1 MDRIIAAEVF
11 ISIVERGS
19 MIAAADALGMSRA
32 MVTRYLAQMEDWA
45 GARLLH
51 RTTRKLSLTAAG
63 DETLSRCRQLLEIT
77 ADMSVSA
84 SNTNDTP
91 HGLLRISCAQ
101 SLAQSVLAVAVSAYL
116 RRYPQTA
123 VDLQTSNHAVNLI
136 EERIDLAVR
145 ITNALEPNLIAR
157 QLASCAS
164 VVCAA
169 PSYLATQG
177 TPTRVEELAVHNCLT
192 YSYFGKSLWQFSRA
206 GENYAVPVSGNLSAN
221 DSLVLLSATLQG
233 AGIALQP
240 RYSAAPLLASG
251 QLVELLPSYQPQEMG
266 IYGIYTSRKQLPR
279 TLRSMLDFLLD
290 WFATDP
296 QWLATLHPQTPP
308 AGKAC
313 NGKAALT

>member
-1 MDRIIAAEVF
+1 MDRLIAAEVF

-19 MIAAADALGMSRA
+19 MIAAAQALGMSRA

-77 ADMSVSA
+77 AQMAVST
-84 SNTNDTP
+84 SSSDEP
-91 HGLLRISCAQ
+91 QGLLRISCAQ
-101 SLAQSVLAVAVSAYL
+101 SLAQGVLAGAVSQYL

-157 QLASCAS
+157 QLASCTS

-169 PSYLATQG
+169 PSYLAAQG
-177 TPTRVEELAVHNCLT
+177 TPARIEDLAVHNCLT

-290 WFATDP
+290 WFANDP
-296 QWLATLHPQTPP
+296 QWLATLHTAPTSKTTPR
-308 AGKAC
+308 
-313 NGKAALT
+313 T

>member
-1 MDRIIAAEVF
+1 MDRLIAAEVF

-19 MIAAADALGMSRA
+19 MIAAAQALGMSRA

-77 ADMSVSA
+77 AHMAVST
-84 SNTNDTP
+84 SSSDEP
-91 HGLLRISCAQ
+91 QGLLRISCAQ
-101 SLAQSVLAVAVSAYL
+101 SLAQSVLAGAVSQYL

-164 VVCAA
+164 VVTGPRSFASSSAWPTFSAA
-169 PSYLATQG
+169 TFADDGQ
-177 TPTRVEELAVHNCLT
+177 EA
-192 YSYFGKSLWQFSRA
+192 Q
-206 GENYAVPVSGNLSAN
+206 
-221 DSLVLLSATLQG
+221 
-233 AGIALQP
+233 GIALMM
-240 RYSAAPLLASG
+240 RAA
-251 QLVELLPSYQPQEMG
+251 VETPG
-266 IYGIYTSRKQLPR
+266 R
-279 TLRSMLDFLLD
+279 T
-290 WFATDP
+290 
-296 QWLATLHPQTPP
+296 
-308 AGKAC
+308 
-313 NGKAALT
+313 AALVTPDRATGTLYADVTVRDHIIVAQGKYLSMAEEGLL

>member
-1 MDRIIAAEVF
+1 MDRLIAAEVF

-19 MIAAADALGMSRA
+19 MIAAAQALGMSRA
-32 MVTRYLAQMEDWA
+32 MVTRYLAQMEEWA

-77 ADMSVSA
+77 AHMAVST
-84 SNTNDTP
+84 SSSDEP
-91 HGLLRISCAQ
+91 QGLLRISCAQ
-101 SLAQSVLAVAVSAYL
+101 SLAQSVLAGAVSQYL

-169 PSYLATQG
+169 PSYLVAQG
-177 TPTRVEELAVHNCLT
+177 TPARVEDLAVHNCLT

-206 GENYAVPVSGNLSAN
+206 GENYSVPVSGNLSAN

-240 RYSAAPLLASG
+240 RYSAAPLIASG

-290 WFATDP
+290 WFANDP
-296 QWLATLHPQTPP
+296 QWLATLHTVPASKTTPR
-308 AGKAC
+308 
-313 NGKAALT
+313 T

>member
-1 MDRIIAAEVF
+1 MDRLIAAEVF

-19 MIAAADALGMSRA
+19 MIAAAQALGMSRA

-77 ADMSVSA
+77 AHMAVST
-84 SNTNDTP
+84 SSSDEP
-91 HGLLRISCAQ
+91 QGLLRISCAQ
-101 SLAQSVLAVAVSAYL
+101 SLAQSVLAGAVSQYL

-169 PSYLATQG
+169 PSYLAAQG
-177 TPTRVEELAVHNCLT
+177 TPARVEDLAVHNCLT

-206 GENYAVPVSGNLSAN
+206 GENYAVPVSGN
-221 DSLVLLSATLQG
+221 LSATLQG

-290 WFATDP
+290 WFANDP
-296 QWLATLHPQTPP
+296 QWLATLHTVPASKTTPR
-308 AGKAC
+308 A
-313 NGKAALT
+313 

>member
-1 MDRIIAAEVF
+1 MDRLIAAEVF

-19 MIAAADALGMSRA
+19 MIAAAQALGMSRA

-77 ADMSVSA
+77 AHMAVST
-84 SNTNDTP
+84 SSSDEP
-91 HGLLRISCAQ
+91 QGLLRISCAQ
-101 SLAQSVLAVAVSAYL
+101 SLAQGVLAGAVSQYL

-169 PSYLATQG
+169 PSYLAAQG
-177 TPTRVEELAVHNCLT
+177 TPARVEDLAVHNCLT

-206 GENYAVPVSGNLSAN
+206 GENYSVPVSGNLSAN

-240 RYSAAPLLASG
+240 RYSAAPLIASG

-290 WFATDP
+290 WFANDP
-296 QWLATLHPQTPP
+296 QWLATLHTVPASKTTPR
-308 AGKAC
+308 
-313 NGKAALT
+313 T